1 MKKFGEVKKGH
12 TVYLID
18 AKHDYQVRPLKVIK
32 TRECYDGSTEYELED
47 STLGKQYFPKSR
59 SREGLFCA
67 EEKVATDFVEK
78 VIKKKK
84 LFAAL
89 KPGDVFYAINRKNS
103 SVIVKL
109 TVIKNDLNDFDI
121 YVNSSSKENIG
132 VSFSEHQYYSTSA
145 FDDFWE
151 VRCDEW
157 GKNEH
162 ADGLF
167 INKEDLEVYF
177 KKLEESRKKKS
188 IDKYVSDLS
197 NQGKPIS
204 FLDNK
209 GNQLHYGDKVAYV
222 RRNGLHAHTDISF
235 GIVTGESKTKIKIL
249 DEEELKVGK
258 PNADWWNREAGQFV
272 KSDGLHALEPQ
283 NVIFLSSGDKKVI
296 EFKK

>member
-1 MKKFGEVKKGH
+1 MKKFGDLKKGD
-12 TVYLID
+12 TIYLID
-18 AKHDYQVRPLKVIK
+18 EKNDYQIKPLKIK
-32 TRECYDGSTEYELED
+32 KITSYYDGNGYDIEGGITEFFNK
-47 STLGKQYFPKSR
+47 TWSR
-59 SREGLFCA
+59 SGLFCT
-67 EEKVATDFVEK
+67 EEKIATDFVEK

-84 LFAAL
+84 LFATL

-109 TVIKNDLNDFDI
+109 TVIKNDPNDFDI

-145 FDDFWE
+145 FDDFWK
-151 VRCDEW
+151 VICDEW
-157 GKNEH
+157 GEFENAE
-162 ADGLF
+162 GLF
-167 INKEDLEVYF
+167 INKEDITTYF
-177 KKLEESRKKKS
+177 TKLEEKRKKKS
-188 IDKYVSDLS
+188 IDKYVFDLS
-197 NQGKPIS
+197 NHGKPIS

-222 RRNGLHAHTDISF
+222 RRNGLYAHTDISF

-258 PNADWWNREAGQFV
+258 PNTNWWNREAGQFI

-283 NVIFLSSGDKKVI
+283 NVVFISSVEKKVI
-296 EFKK
+296 EFGK

>member
-1 MKKFGEVKKGH
+1 MKKFGDLKKGDII
-12 TVYLID
+12 YLID
-18 AKHDYQVRPLKVIK
+18 EKNDYQIKPLKIK
-32 TRECYDGSTEYELED
+32 SITSYYDGKRYDIEGDITEFFNK
-47 STLGKQYFPKSR
+47 TWSR
-59 SREGLFCA
+59 SGLFCT
-67 EEKVATDFVEK
+67 EEKIATDFVEK

-84 LFAAL
+84 LFATL
-89 KPGDVFYAINRKNS
+89 RPGDTFYAINKKCSDFFIEFTVVKVQGDDIFVNDTNRK
-103 SVIVKL
+103 KPL
-109 TVIKNDLNDFDI
+109 TLTK
-121 YVNSSSKENIG
+121 
-132 VSFSEHQYYSTSA
+132 HQMYSTN
-145 FDDFWE
+145 FLDQFWSIK
-151 VRCDEW
+151 CKEW
-157 GKNEH
+157 GEFENAE
-162 ADGLF
+162 GLF
-167 INKEDLEVYF
+167 INKEDITTYF
-177 KKLEESRKKKS
+177 TKLEEKRKKKS

-283 NVIFLSSGDKKVI
+283 NVIFLSSGDKKII
-296 EFKK
+296 EFKN